1 MSVIYKGKQY
11 PTVEKLCRAFKVSK
25 HTLHFVQTRLGVLVP
40 DALDLIRLKGTYRR
54 IGKVSLLIWNRVTG
68 ETHIVSGFDE
78 AKKITGNAVEAMRDA
93 YIFGIP
99 CNDWF
104 YDDPLDDEDDEA
116 DILTESGGEE

>member
-25 HTLHFVQTRLGVLVP
+25 HTLRFVQTSLGVSVP
-40 DALDLIRLKGTYRR
+40 EVLDLIRLKGTYRR

-78 AKKITGNAVEAMRDA
+78 AKKITGNEVEAMCDA